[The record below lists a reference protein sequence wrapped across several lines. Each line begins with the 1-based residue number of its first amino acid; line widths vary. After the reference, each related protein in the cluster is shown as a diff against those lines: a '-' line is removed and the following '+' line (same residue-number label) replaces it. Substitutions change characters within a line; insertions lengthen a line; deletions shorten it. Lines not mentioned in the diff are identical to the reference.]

1 MSKVSDVLLH
11 KIIEKRAKF
20 VVRKSI
26 HIIIYPTKMHF
37 SVRLSVGPYS
47 VFVSLVVIPK
57 ASASGH
63 KNQRVVLAKFPND
76 HNSYDRVNRHGADEG
91 TDILT

>member
-1 MSKVSDVLLH
+1 
-11 KIIEKRAKF
+11 
-20 VVRKSI
+20 
-26 HIIIYPTKMHF
+26 MHF

-91 TDILT
+91 TDILTWVPVPLQSTDLVRSDTGSAD